1 MSIANILSTIIAIVF
16 GIGALVCWIISI
28 FTYKEIKSKIL
39 GTTQEVTLSMK
50 AGTCLLTI
58 GMLLIILVQTLAG

>member
-28 FTYKEIKSKIL
+28 FTYKEIKSKL
-39 GTTQEVTLSMK
+39 GTQEVVLSMR

-58 GMLLIILVQTLAG
+58 GMLLIILVQTLVG